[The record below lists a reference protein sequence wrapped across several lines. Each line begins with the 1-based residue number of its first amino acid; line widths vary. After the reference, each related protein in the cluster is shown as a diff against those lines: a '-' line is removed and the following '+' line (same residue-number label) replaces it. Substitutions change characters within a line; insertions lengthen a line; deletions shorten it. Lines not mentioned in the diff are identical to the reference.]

1 MFIDQA
7 KVRVRGGKGGDGAIS
22 MYREKFIEFGGPD
35 GGRGGRG
42 GSIIFK
48 ATSNLSTLFPFRY
61 NRLILAENGQNGGS
75 KNKYGASGADTI
87 VEVPIGTVVYDEQTD
102 QFLCDL
108 SNEGDEYVVAKG
120 GKGGR
125 GNASFKSSKNRV
137 PRIAEN
143 GDLGEERSLVL
154 ELKLLADIG
163 LIGLPNAGKS
173 TLLSLITAANPK
185 IAPYPFTTI
194 TPNLGVVNLANYA
207 TFVVAD
213 LPGLIEGATEGK
225 GLGFQFLRHVERCR
239 VLVHLVAMDGESDPY
254 EAYQTI
260 RKEIINY
267 GYNIEARPEI
277 IVASK
282 MDEPGADEL
291 LKKFEQ
297 QLNIDVDIYPI
308 SALTDEGLK
317 ELLDEMYRTL
327 QETPPFPLYAPSG
340 EDLATY
346 RVYDAATIEE
356 VPFNIIRLDAH
367 TYEIVGD
374 EVVNTYR
381 RYNLSTDEGML
392 RLLQYLR
399 KIGVDDKLD
408 ELGLEDGDTVLLD
421 DFEFEYFK

>member
-327 QETPPFPLYAPSG
+327 QETPPFPLYAPSR

>member
-173 TLLSLITAANPK
+173 TLLSLISAANPK

>member
-1 MFIDQA
+1 M
-7 KVRVRGGKGGDGAIS
+7 
-22 MYREKFIEFGGPD
+22 
-35 GGRGGRG
+35 
-42 GSIIFK
+42 
-48 ATSNLSTLFPFRY
+48 STLFPFRY